1 MPDPILSARDVVK
14 VYAGFHALSGVS
26 LDVAEGALHAIIGP
40 NGAGKT
46 TLFNVLSGFAPATR
60 GSVRFE
66 GVEIAQ
72 LDPAAIARMGMVRS
86 FQINSVF
93 PHLTVLDN
101 VKIALQARTP
111 LSRRMLAS
119 PRATAVLDDPARAA
133 LDAVGLDAERTMLA
147 THLPYG
153 KKRSLELAIAFSQ
166 DPRVLLLDEPTAGMG
181 MEDIERTVEL
191 VKRIAQG
198 RTIVLV
204 EHNLRVVADLCDRV
218 TVMQRGQVLVE
229 GTYDD
234 VRADAR
240 VVTAYLGGGVDSP
253 AASPPRSALGSSAA
267 PPPEKA
273 R

>member
-1 MPDPILSARDVVK
+1 MAEPILQARDVVK
-14 VYAGFHALSGVS
+14 VYAGFTALDGVS
-26 LDVAEGALHAIIGP
+26 LDVAEGVIHAIIGP

-46 TLFNVLSGFAPATR
+46 TFFNVLSGFAPATR
-60 GSVRFE
+60 GSVCFS
-66 GVEIAQ
+66 GVEIAH

-111 LSRRMLAS
+111 LSRRILAS
-119 PRATAVLDDPARAA
+119 PNVTAVLDDPARAA
-133 LDAVGLDAERTMLA
+133 LDAVGLDGARGDVA
-147 THLPYG
+147 ANLPYG
-153 KKRSLELAIAFSQ
+153 KKRSLELAIALAQ

-191 VKRIAQG
+191 VKRIAPG

-218 TVMQRGQVLVE
+218 TVMQRGKVLVE
-229 GTYDD
+229 GTYDE

-240 VVTAYLGGGVDSP
+240 VVTAYLGGGTHG
-253 AASPPRSALGSSAA
+253 AGAH
-267 PPPEKA
+267 
-273 R
+273 